1 MLTNKDL
8 LIYKSVPPKNTDKIQ
23 NWTRKYTY
31 TTVNNTVARKVPGLV
46 KPTIQVWQLGM
57 FQFLP

>member
-46 KPTIQVWQLGM
+46 KPTI
-57 FQFLP
+57 